1 MKNQT
6 VQKVWFITGA
16 SKGFG
21 LEFVKQLLAK
31 GDAVTATSRSIS
43 QLKDATNTKDTNFL
57 PLEVNLIDEQSV
69 ANAITE
75 TIDKF
80 GRIDYVVNNA
90 GYGIAGSL
98 EELSDKEA
106 RQNFDVN
113 VFGSLNV
120 IRQVMP
126 HLRKQQ
132 SGHIFNFSSVAGI
145 TGSFPGF
152 GIYCATKFA
161 VVGFTEAL
169 AVEGKP
175 FGIKATIV
183 LPGYF
188 RTNFL
193 ESDSLVI
200 AATQME
206 EYKEVREIQAMHEN
220 KINGNQQGDPVK
232 GVAEIIKTAGID
244 NAPLYLFLGS
254 DALKMAQDKNTSLH
268 NEVEAWKT
276 VSKATDF

>member
-1 MKNQT
+1 MENQVT
-6 VQKVWFITGA
+6 KKVWFVTGA

-21 LEFVKQLLAK
+21 LEFIKQVLVN
-31 GDAVTATSRSIS
+31 GDAIAATSRSIDG
-43 QLKDATNTKDTNFL
+43 LKKAANSDSENFL
-57 PLEVNLIDEQSV
+57 PLEADLTDENSV
-69 ANAITE
+69 SNAIAE
-75 TIDKF
+75 TIARF

-126 HLRKQQ
+126 HLRRQQ
-132 SGHIFNFSSVAGI
+132 SGHIFNISSIAGV

-193 ESDSLVI
+193 ESDSLVVS
-200 AATQME
+200 ARQMA
-206 EYKEVREIQAMHEN
+206 EYNEVRNVVSVHQNQI
-220 KINGNQQGDPVK
+220 KGNQQGDPVK
-232 GVAEIIKTAGID
+232 GVAEILKVAGIN

-254 DALKMAQDKNTSLH
+254 DALKIAQDKNISLH
-268 NEVEAWKT
+268 NEMEAWKE
-276 VSKATDF
+276 VSTATDF